1 MCVRIYP
8 SEICVLVNL
17 LEPEA
22 VSIHIM
28 VTATLLVWSH
38 LLNCSTMKLCPFCL
52 LLVGF
57 TLKLTLVI
65 HWFFFLLFVYC
76 FFFFLINCC
85 AASAYWSTVFTCEP
99 CVPIE
104 VFDEILSY
112 STCFKGSVLG
122 HVRSAIGPHKTIFKK
137 KKCFEDTR

>member
-1 MCVRIYP
+1 MPFLP
-8 SEICVLVNL
+8 SACGVYSKAHVGYSLIFFLAFCVL
-17 LEPEA
+17 
-22 VSIHIM
+22 
-28 VTATLLVWSH
+28 
-38 LLNCSTMKLCPFCL
+38 
-52 LLVGF
+52 
-57 TLKLTLVI
+57 
-65 HWFFFLLFVYC
+65 

-122 HVRSAIGPHKTIFKK
+122 HVRSAIGPHKTIFKQ